1 MFGYVRPAAQRLTEE
16 QQQRYEGAYC
26 GLCHTLGR
34 RYGLAGRM
42 ILNYDLTF
50 LAMLL
55 SEGTAERCTKR
66 CLIHPVKGRPCAC
79 GGSAFELAADMS
91 IILTWWQIQDGI
103 ADHGFFGG
111 LKYRAASLLL
121 RRAYR
126 KARALRPAFD
136 ESTRRHLEKLS
147 ELEKEN
153 CPSLDA
159 AADTFARLL
168 ADAAHEVAQPVK
180 RRVLEQMLY
189 HLGRWVYLVDAAD
202 DLKNDVKTGSYNPLP
217 LRYTLPGDT
226 LTDTARQA
234 LAQTL
239 DGSIRA
245 MAAAFELWDFGDYG
259 PVIEST
265 VYEGLYAV
273 GTSVLEGT
281 FRRETRV
288 LQKKGGHRHA

>member
-16 QQQRYEGAYC
+16 QQQRFEGAYC

-34 RYGLAGRM
+34 RYGLAGRL

-79 GGSAFELAADMS
+79 GGSAFDLAADMS

-147 ELEKEN
+147 ALEEEN

-168 ADAAHEVAQPVK
+168 ADAAQEMAQPVK

-202 DLKNDVKTGSYNPLP
+202 DLKKDVRAGSYNPLP
-217 LRYTLPGDT
+217 LRYDLPGDT

-239 DGSIRA
+239 DSSIRA

>member
-126 KARALRPAFD
+126 RARALRPAFD

-202 DLKNDVKTGSYNPLP
+202 DLKKDVKTGSYNPLP
-217 LRYTLPGDT
+217 LRYALPGDT

>member
-217 LRYTLPGDT
+217 LRYALPGDA

>member
-121 RRAYR
+121 RRTYR

-168 ADAAHEVAQPVK
+168 ADAAHEMAQPVK

-217 LRYTLPGDT
+217 LRYALPGDT

>member
-1 MFGYVRPAAQRLTEE
+1 MFGYMRPAAQRLTEE

-55 SEGTAERCTKR
+55 SKGTAERCTKR

-217 LRYTLPGDT
+217 LRYALPGDT

-245 MAAAFELWDFGDYG
+245 MAAAFELWDFDDYG

>member
-1 MFGYVRPAAQRLTEE
+1 MFGYVRPAAQRRTEE

-202 DLKNDVKTGSYNPLP
+202 DLKNDVKTGSYNTLP
-217 LRYTLPGDT
+217 LRYALPGDT

>member
-66 CLIHPVKGRPCAC
+66 CLINPVKGRPCAC

-202 DLKNDVKTGSYNPLP
+202 DLKNDVNTGSYNPLP
-217 LRYTLPGDT
+217 LRYALPGDT